1 MLDFV
6 WRLLK
11 QVIRA
16 WLFTFIYIS
25 ESEPH
30 DDHVARQFIGCTIA
44 LIRNAVFKAC
54 LRFACKT
61 ILALACWKHCVGM
74 YFCRNKM
81 SAKWPAATS
90 FHHHISNKDGEKH
103 GLRCDIYKIR
113 CQQTK
118 AEHLTE
124 TLFCQQKQSRR
135 RHYFTRR
142 VVKTV
147 GCCFDLEDRF
157 LAKLKLWEWMSET
170 CMPRNGSHFK
180 APAGTT
186 NQFTLHSH
194 QVSVSG
200 LNAPIS
206 ACNVNSSRF
215 WKSGLNQWF
224 YRPTTR
230 VSAFCSTSAGG
241 TTSSRGKCVLF
252 HFYSTSCSRSAT
264 GRSVLFRFC
273 STSLWFLL
281 GVEVFCSTSVPF
293 LLGVRTTSCTSAWKC
308 FLFHFCSIS
317 ARGTSSSGDK
327 CVLPLLFHVRSSSA
341 GSLNEHIRP
350 TSDPLLAGVSVSCY
364 CTFLLHGCPV

>member
-1 MLDFV
+1 MSDKIYPSGSWNAGL
-6 WRLLK
+6 RLTP
-11 QVIRA
+11 VE
-16 WLFTFIYIS
+16 TGDPSMTIYIYL
-25 ESEPH
+25 H
-30 DDHVARQFIGCTIA
+30 IWIGTSWWSCCTSIHW
-44 LIRNAVFKAC
+44 LHHCSYKKCGFQSLSTVCVQNNTSAC
-54 LRFACKT
+54 MLETLRRDVLLQKQD
-61 ILALACWKHCVGM
+61 VG
-74 YFCRNKM
+74 KG
-81 SAKWPAATS
+81 PAATS

-252 HFYSTSCSRSAT
+252 HFYSTSVPDLPRV
-264 GRSVLFRFC
+264 G
-273 STSLWFLL
+273 
-281 GVEVFCSTSVPF
+281 VFCSASVP
-293 LLGVRTTSCTSAWKC
+293 LHCD
-308 FLFHFCSIS
+308 FCW
-317 ARGTSSSGDK
+317 
-327 CVLPLLFHVRSSSA
+327 
-341 GSLNEHIRP
+341 E
-350 TSDPLLAGVSVSCY
+350 
-364 CTFLLHGCPV
+364 